1 MEEILKA
8 NAEIVEFI
16 LKKLPWIFIGLWTL
30 YSLLVLAFKK
40 LRKSISNFYIIESIP
55 SVFVTL
61 GLFGTFT
68 GIAFGLLYFDT
79 SPELIKEG
87 IKTLLDG
94 LKLAMFTSITGIL
107 MSLIFSKII
116 KIAVFSKNINPP
128 SSPELHELQQLN
140 KNFIEFNES
149 ISTTQYEALVDALKD
164 VLSDFNK
171 VFLKFL
177 NELVEQ
183 NFEELT
189 LTINQLSEWQRQ
201 HKDDVNNLTSAYR
214 ELVIKHSDFADKTNE
229 WVAILDEVS
238 GQSSRLQN
246 VIDQFNKAFNEDGN
260 LSRVLNEIREST
272 SELKSTTVNFNEIS
286 TKMNQSSYAIET
298 VGEKIT
304 QWTNSVENVSENSQ
318 KIVEKVE
325 ALQNISTN
333 HIDNLVD
340 EFNSGL
346 KGTFGTFDA
355 LILEY
360 IKSIEEKIKRN

>member
-1 MEEILKA
+1 MEELLKA
-8 NAEIVEFI
+8 NAEVVEFV
-16 LKKLPWIFIGLWTL
+16 LKNLPWISLGLWAL
-30 YSLLVLAFKK
+30 YSILVLTFKD

-79 SPELIKEG
+79 SPDLIKES
-87 IKTLLDG
+87 IKILLDG

-116 KIAVFSKNINPP
+116 KIAVNSKNIKPP
-128 SSPELHELQQLN
+128 SSPELLELQQLN

-164 VLSDFNK
+164 VLSDFNQ
-171 VFLKFL
+171 VFLKFI

-183 NFEELT
+183 NFEELSH
-189 LTINQLSEWQRQ
+189 TINQLSEWQRQ
-201 HKDDVNNLTSAYR
+201 HKDDVNDLTVAYR
-214 ELVIKHSDFADKTNE
+214 ELVSKHSEFAEKTNE
-229 WVAILDEVS
+229 WVSILDEVS
-238 GQSSRLQN
+238 GQSSRLQH
-246 VIDQFNKAFNEDGN
+246 VIDQFNEAFNEDGN
-260 LSRVLNEIREST
+260 LSRVLTEIREST
-272 SELKSTTVNFNEIS
+272 SELKFTTKNFNEIS
-286 TKMNQSSYAIET
+286 VKMNQTSSAIEAT
-298 VGEKIT
+298 GEKIT
-304 QWTNSVENVSENSQ
+304 QWTNSVENVSESSQ

-325 ALQNISTN
+325 ALQSISSN

-340 EFNSGL
+340 EFNNGL

-355 LILEY
+355 LIQEY
-360 IKSIEEKIKRN
+360 IKSIEQKIKRN

>member
-1 MEEILKA
+1 MEELLKA
-8 NAEIVEFI
+8 NAETAEFV
-16 LKKLPWIFIGLWTL
+16 LKKIPWIFIGLWAL
-30 YSLLVLAFKK
+30 YSTAVLIFKN

-79 SPELIKEG
+79 TPDLIKES
-87 IKTLLDG
+87 IKILLEG

-116 KIAVFSKNINPP
+116 KIGVNSKNIKPP
-128 SSPELHELQQLN
+128 SSLELLELQKLN
-140 KNFIEFNES
+140 KNFLEFNES

-164 VLSDFNK
+164 VLSNFNQ
-171 VFLKFL
+171 VFLKFI

-183 NFEELT
+183 NFEELSQ
-189 LTINQLSEWQRQ
+189 TINQLSEWQRQ
-201 HKDDVNNLTSAYR
+201 HKDDVNNLTEAYR
-214 ELVIKHSDFADKTNE
+214 ELVSIHSEFANRTNE
-229 WVAILDEVS
+229 WVEILDEIS
-238 GQSSRLQN
+238 GQSSRLQH
-246 VIDQFNKAFNEDGN
+246 VIDQFNEAFNEDGN
-260 LSRVLNEIREST
+260 LSRVLKEIREST
-272 SELKSTTVNFNEIS
+272 FDLKSTTENFNEIS
-286 TKMNQSSYAIET
+286 NKMNQTGNSIELT
-298 VGEKIT
+298 GEKIT
-304 QWTNSVENVSENSQ
+304 QWTNSVESVSENSQ

-325 ALQNISTN
+325 ALQSISSS

-340 EFNSGL
+340 EFNNGL

-360 IKSIEEKIKRN
+360 IKSVEQRIKRN